1 MCHSQ
6 LPTRDSPMALP
17 IPPTPLVQDFDGP
30 GMVSRVDPILGMTLN
45 GDDGDGDDINFSPA
59 STLPAP
65 YLHYGAEGDEG
76 GGAGAGGRG
85 ADKQDKPK
93 KPKAGGR
100 ERPRS
105 AARRDDG
112 ESKSS
117 RK

>member
-1 MCHSQ
+1 
-6 LPTRDSPMALP
+6 
-17 IPPTPLVQDFDGP
+17 
-30 GMVSRVDPILGMTLN
+30 MTLN
-45 GDDGDGDDINFSPA
+45 GDDGDADDINFSPA
-59 STLPAP
+59 SVMPAP
-65 YLHYGAEGDEG
+65 YLHYGADGDEG
-76 GGAGAGGRG
+76 GGAGAGGRGG